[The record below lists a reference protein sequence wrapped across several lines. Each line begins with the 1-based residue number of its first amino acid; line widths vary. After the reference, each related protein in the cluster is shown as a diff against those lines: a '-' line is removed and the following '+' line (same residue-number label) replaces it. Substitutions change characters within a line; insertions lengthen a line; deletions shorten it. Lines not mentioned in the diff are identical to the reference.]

1 MMKSCSIVLLA
12 AASISLAASSAS
24 SASGLP
30 SIKVS
35 DANKVPACATP
46 GRMMAFLASRN
57 KRLDD
62 RFNGVATAYMRHG
75 EELGIRW
82 DYAFFQMILETGGL
96 SFMRGNGRPGLVKAS
111 QNNFAGL
118 GATGGKETGE
128 SFPDVDKGVRA
139 HLQHL
144 LMYAGHRVENPVA
157 ERTRKVQEWGVLTSW
172 HKRFNRPITFADLAA
187 KWAPGSRGYARDIGA
202 VGEQFYSSFCNRPDP
217 RPHLVA
223 EARGETSGNSER
235 PQPNATAE
243 SSKGVELARQALER
257 AKAENDGRRSS
268 LGVTG
273 GQAARTAA
281 QPEGGKGA
289 AKSTGLVILN
299 PQKSEP
305 QQEPVKAEGTPPQA
319 AESAPAAI
327 KVAAATA
334 KAPPA
339 PKDKCRVWTASYG
352 GQKSVIIKSTTKGFI
367 NFTVLDVNDGQ
378 EARETDACIAAYAKG
393 GEKIGEFSNQNLALD
408 RAFQLCPEG

>member
-12 AASISLAASSAS
+12 AASMSLAATSAS

-30 SIKVS
+30 SIKTS
-35 DANKVPACATP
+35 NANQVPACATP
-46 GRMMAFLASRN
+46 GRMMAFLSSRN

-62 RFNGVATAYMRHG
+62 KFDGVATAYMRHG

-82 DYAFFQMILETGGL
+82 DYAFFQMILETGSL
-96 SFMRGNGRPGLVKAS
+96 SFMRGSGRPGLVKAS

-118 GATGGKETGE
+118 GATGGKENGE
-128 SFPDVDKGVRA
+128 SFPDVDRGVRA

-144 LMYAGHRVENPVA
+144 LMYAGDRIENPVA
-157 ERTRKVQEWGVLTSW
+157 ERTRKVQEWGVLTGW
-172 HKRFNRPITFADLAA
+172 HKRFDQPITFADLAA
-187 KWAPGSRGYARDIGA
+187 KWAPGSRGYARDIGS
-202 VGEQFYSSFCNRPDP
+202 VGEQFYGDFCNKPDP

-223 EARGETSGNSER
+223 EARGDAKGKSER
-235 PQPNATAE
+235 PQPNTTAE
-243 SSKGVELARQALER
+243 NSKGVELARQAIER
-257 AKAENDGRRSS
+257 AKAENDGRRSG
-268 LGVTG
+268 LGATRA
-273 GQAARTAA
+273 QAASASPQPEAA
-281 QPEGGKGA
+281 QAAPSNMTGLIILNQPKTEQPAKPEGRQ
-289 AKSTGLVILN
+289 
-299 PQKSEP
+299 PQP
-305 QQEPVKAEGTPPQA
+305 AET
-319 AESAPAAI
+319 APAAI
-327 KVAAATA
+327 KVAAAAA

-352 GQKSVIIKSTTKGFI
+352 GQKSVIIRSTTKGFI

-378 EARETDACIAAYAKG
+378 ETRETDAYIAAYAKG